1 MMNSKMKWPYMK
13 HDARAHDEFA
23 GSSAL
28 RRSVHRSVARL
39 MRRLVWALVL
49 VSVAGGSFVFFASG
63 APCPSWAVLVGM
75 VAAGAVT
82 GLIMVGPVAG
92 SVSRLATRPIE
103 LILAQPDLAQ
113 DIGDEELHWQRGKA
127 LSRAEIDSDLGVIS
141 RLLRRAT
148 RRSRETLL
156 ELETAREEAKQQ
168 NIAQSQFLAK
178 MSHELRTPLNAIL
191 GYAMLL
197 QEDASEVGNQTA
209 VADLDRIQLAGRNLL
224 GVINDILDHARIEA
238 GKTKFERCVIDV
250 RELVEAAVAA
260 CPTDQRNGNSFALDV
275 SETISIMVGDAGKV
289 RQCLLNL
296 LSNAFKFT
304 KNGEVSLTIVPA
316 TCGAGSGVS
325 FIVRDTGIGINPAD
339 LTHLFDAFS
348 QIEDGHS
355 RRFGGSGLGL
365 AITRRLARMMGG
377 DCTVHS
383 VEGEG
388 STFCLTLPL
397 SLNGKA
403 EVDDARVRSSTHPL
417 PVRKSDRSVLVID
430 DDDAAIDLMRR
441 WAERMGYDVF
451 AAHDGETGLEMA
463 RNHRPDL
470 ILLDALLPGISG
482 YDVLVELRAD
492 ETLSRT
498 PVILITVDDDRPRG
512 LAAGASEYLRK
523 PIRET
528 QLRSVMELYSGKVT
542 GDILVI
548 EDDDDSAE
556 LIKRSVEQI
565 GFSTR
570 RAIDGL
576 EGVEMASAAPPAA
589 IVLDLAMPG
598 LDGFGVIERLSA
610 DDKLMHIPLII
621 VSGCDVSLS
630 QHQALA
636 AAGYRFFAKGFSTP
650 REIAESLREMVA

>member
-1 MMNSKMKWPYMK
+1 MMNLKTKWPFMK
-13 HDARAHDEFA
+13 HDAHVHDEFA
-23 GSSAL
+23 GARAL
-28 RRSVHRSVARL
+28 RLSVHRSIARV
-39 MRRLVWALVL
+39 MRRLVLALLL
-49 VSVAGGSFVFFASG
+49 VSTVGCTLLFLASG
-63 APCPSWAVLVGM
+63 SPGPSWAVVVGM
-75 VAAGAVT
+75 LAAGVVT

-92 SVSRLATRPIE
+92 AVSRLATGPIE
-103 LILAQPDLAQ
+103 LILAQPDVAQ
-113 DIGDEELHWQRGKA
+113 DIGDEKLNWQRGKA
-127 LSRAEIDSDLGVIS
+127 LSRAEIDSDLGVLN
-141 RLLRRAT
+141 RLMRRAT

-156 ELETAREEAKQQ
+156 ELETIREEAKQQ

-197 QEDASEVGNQTA
+197 EEDASEVGNLTA
-209 VADLDRIQLAGRNLL
+209 VADLERIQLAGRNLL

-238 GKTKFERCVIDV
+238 GKTKFERCLIDI
-250 RELVEAAVAA
+250 RELAEAAVAA
-260 CPTDQRNGNSFALDV
+260 CPADQRNGNGFHLDV
-275 SETISIMVGDAGKV
+275 SAAISIMVGDAGKV

-296 LSNAFKFT
+296 LSNAFKFAE
-304 KNGEVSLTIVPA
+304 NGTVSLNVVPA
-316 TCGAGSGVS
+316 TCGAGAGVS
-325 FIVRDTGIGINPAD
+325 FIVRDTGIGINSAD
-339 LTHLFDAFS
+339 LPNLFDAFT
-348 QIEDGHS
+348 QIEDGPA

-377 DCTVHS
+377 DCTVQS

-397 SLNGKA
+397 RLNGKSD
-403 EVDDARVRSSTHPL
+403 VDDTRLAPFNHPL
-417 PVRKSDRSVLVID
+417 PVRKSDKTVLVID

-441 WAERMGYDVF
+441 WVERMGYDVF
-451 AAHDGETGLEMA
+451 AAPDGETGLKMA
-463 RNHRPDL
+463 REHRPDL

-492 ETLSRT
+492 QRLSRT

-512 LAAGASEYLRK
+512 LAAGASEYMRK

-528 QLRSVMELYSGKVT
+528 QLRSVMELYSGKVK

-548 EDDDDSAE
+548 DDDDDAAE

-570 RAIDGL
+570 RANDGL
-576 EGVEMASAAPPAA
+576 EGVEMASAARPAA
-589 IVLDLAMPG
+589 IVLDLTMPR
-598 LDGFGVIERLSA
+598 LDGFGVIELLAA
-610 DDKLMHIPLII
+610 DDKLMNIPLIV
-621 VSGCDVSLS
+621 VSSRDVSLS

-650 REIAESLREMVA
+650 REIAQSLRELVV

>member
-23 GSSAL
+23 GASAL

-92 SVSRLATRPIE
+92 SVSRLAARPIE

-197 QEDASEVGNQTA
+197 QEDASEIGNQTA

-250 RELVEAAVAA
+250 RELAEAAVAA

-275 SETISIMVGDAGKV
+275 SEAISIMVGDAGKV

-383 VEGEG
+383 VEGGG

-403 EVDDARVRSSTHPL
+403 EGDDARASPSTHPL

-576 EGVEMASAAPPAA
+576 QGVEMASAAPPAA

>member
-1 MMNSKMKWPYMK
+1 MK

-23 GSSAL
+23 GASAL
-28 RRSVHRSVARL
+28 RQSVYRSIARS
-39 MRRLVWALVL
+39 MRRLVWALLL
-49 VSVAGGSFVFFASG
+49 VSVAGGAFVFFASG
-63 APCPSWAVLVGM
+63 SPCPSWAVLVGM
-75 VAAGAVT
+75 LAAGVVT

-92 SVSRLATRPIE
+92 AVSRLATRPIE
-103 LILAQPDLAQ
+103 LILAQPDLAR
-113 DIGDEELHWQRGKA
+113 DIGDEKLHWQRGKA
-127 LSRAEIDSDLGVIS
+127 LSRAEIDSDLGVLN

-197 QEDASEVGNQTA
+197 QEDASEAGNQMA
-209 VADLDRIQLAGRNLL
+209 VADLERIQLAGRNLL

-238 GKTKFERCVIDV
+238 GKTKFERCVIDI
-250 RELVEAAVAA
+250 RELAEAAVAA
-260 CPTDQRNGNSFALDV
+260 CPADQRNGNSFELNV
-275 SETISIMVGDAGKV
+275 SDSLTLMVGDAGKV

-296 LSNAFKFT
+296 LSNAFKFS
-304 KNGEVSLTIVPA
+304 KNGNVSLTVAPA

-339 LTHLFDAFS
+339 LPHLFDAFS

-377 DCTVHS
+377 DCTVQS

-388 STFCLTLPL
+388 SSFCLTLPL

-403 EVDDARVRSSTHPL
+403 ESDDTRLARSNHPL
-417 PVRKSDRSVLVID
+417 PARRSDRSVLIVD
-430 DDDAAIDLMRR
+430 DDEAAIDLMRR
-441 WAERMGYDVF
+441 WVERMGYDVF
-451 AAHDGETGLEMA
+451 AASDGEMGLEMA
-463 RNHRPDL
+463 RAHRPDL
-470 ILLDALLPGISG
+470 ILLDALLPGITG
-482 YDVLVELRAD
+482 YEVLVELRAD

-528 QLRSVMELYSGKVT
+528 QLRSVMELYSGKVK

-548 EDDDDSAE
+548 DDDDDSAE

-570 RAIDGL
+570 RASDGL
-576 EGVEMASAAPPAA
+576 EGVEMASATPPAA

-610 DDKLMHIPLII
+610 DDKLMNIPLIV

-650 REIAESLREMVA
+650 REIAQSLRELVA